1 MTEPLV
7 ACPTC
12 RGSGVVLDS
21 KAVGNEVRRKREA
34 TGVSL
39 NKFAKRAGMSNAHL
53 SMLETGKRRWTPE
66 RYRQVL
72 SEIEN
77 LRKDQKK

>member
-1 MTEPLV
+1 
-7 ACPTC
+7 
-12 RGSGVVLDS
+12 
-21 KAVGNEVRRKREA
+21 
-34 TGVSL
+34 
-39 NKFAKRAGMSNAHL
+39 
-53 SMLETGKRRWTPE
+53 MLETGKRRWTPE